1 MNNIEKIK
9 TYAIVTNQLDKFVI
23 LKKDN
28 KGYYIEYAFIEGA
41 PHDNRC
47 LDWYH
52 SFQLEAY
59 ERNGWFDDLS
69 QEEKD
74 KRIKSIQ
81 ADRDSK
87 IGKIFRLYNYTCGWE
102 NITKE
107 NLEVKKR
114 EQKMYHPDKTFDID
128 YLRCTVGSPSKKCV
142 HDWAKNWTY
151 EQPCKCAC
159 WALSEEEDYYYDRC
173 SISTERLLEVCKKH
187 NISINEFKNE

>member
-9 TYAIVTNQLDKFVI
+9 TYALVTNQLDKFVI

-59 ERNGWFDDLS
+59 ERNGWFKNLLP
-69 QEEKD
+69 EEKQ
-74 KRIKSIQ
+74 KEIENLKTNRE
-81 ADRDSK
+81 SK
-87 IGKIFRLYNYTCGWE
+87 VGKMFRLSHFTCGWE
-102 NITKE
+102 NATEERIKSKE
-107 NLEVKKR
+107 EDWKEFHPNEIFDVD
-114 EQKMYHPDKTFDID
+114 YHKC
-128 YLRCTVGSPSKKCV
+128 RVGCPAKKCLK
-142 HDWAKNWTY
+142 DWAENWTY

-159 WALSEEEDYYYDRC
+159 WFLEKVDFEGYNKVEVN
-173 SISTERLLEVCKKH
+173 IVKLLEICKEH
-187 NISINEFKNE
+187 NISINEFKN